1 MRHKKYMYI
10 KNKKQATRLLC
21 QLSAAAGRERER
33 KEAAEQAARNRGKGN
48 RKSLLDAN
56 ARFALVDAQE
66 AAAIEQIAWP
76 PGRQSPDSRPL
87 SPTLLPPP
95 ATTPLWSCVVGVR
108 N

>member
-1 MRHKKYMYI
+1 M
-10 KNKKQATRLLC
+10 
-21 QLSAAAGRERER
+21 
-33 KEAAEQAARNRGKGN
+33 EQAARNRGKGN

-87 SPTLLPPP
+87 SPIPLPPSSHY
-95 ATTPLWSCVVGVR
+95 ATVVVCCGRAQLTFVCGGGGNVAEGGRVR
-108 N
+108 NL